1 MVFRNSNQEKSIQ
14 GIPFWEP
21 TYFIGGKGKSSL
33 RALKRQY
40 LRVPRMVV
48 MFMYHNC
55 LRNPQSSISNHFWE
69 SGMFLKSHVLP
80 LYFIPPPK
88 KTTTANLD
96 PKSLHVLLLPWYS
109 ILSEENGFPAFQF
122 CCCFPKTTNSNLQQS
137 NFQNPTD
144 PMTNPIDMLSHPY
157 NPWDLYIY
165 PHLVDIDA
173 ELVGKYTNH
182 MEGSAK
188 T

>member
-21 TYFIGGKGKSSL
+21 TYFIGGKGKSSQ

-88 KTTTANLD
+88 KKNNCK
-96 PKSLHVLLLPWYS
+96 PGPQKSTCSVASMIFHSFGRKWIPCLSILLLLPQNDKFKS
-109 ILSEENGFPAFQF
+109 SAVELSESDG
-122 CCCFPKTTNSNLQQS
+122 SNDESHWHVISPIQS
-137 NFQNPTD
+137 MGLVYLPTFGWYWCW
-144 PMTNPIDMLSHPY
+144 ISR
-157 NPWDLYIY
+157 
-165 PHLVDIDA
+165 
-173 ELVGKYTNH
+173 
-182 MEGSAK
+182 
-188 T
+188 